1 MTPDD
6 NQEAFGPLI
15 IHAGHLRIPTPMSPT
30 ESAFFNLVKYAISI
44 ANDQWPEKPNDD
56 QRVQAG
62 LFASLFEYGETLW
75 FLIRAKHGTACG
87 TVLRA
92 QVEIVAILAQLFASA
107 TSHKDECSVYL
118 DQLQSASNKY
128 ALLTKQN
135 KDIQALPIDDLI
147 QAIKTKYPDIK
158 PAKRNF
164 TALTEAVS
172 PRLLQIYKHLC
183 IEAHNNLPAIHH
195 RHLRA
200 KAITAFAPLPSATS
214 ERYLRWS
221 AYCHFQPI
229 EWYLLDI
236 GDTDRKNELL
246 RLYDLTVTA
255 DPAGY

>member
-1 MTPDD
+1 MTPDQ
-6 NQEAFGPLI
+6 NKEALGPLV
-15 IHAGHLRIPTPMSPT
+15 IHAGHLRVSTPMSPT
-30 ESAFFNLVKYAISI
+30 ESAFFALVKYAITI
-44 ANDQWPEKPNDD
+44 ANDQWPDKPSDD

-75 FLIRAKHGTACG
+75 CLIRAKHGTACG

-92 QVEIVAILAQLFASA
+92 QVEIVAILAQLSASA
-107 TSHKDECSVYL
+107 TAHKDECAVYL
-118 DQLQSASNKY
+118 DQLQSASKKY

-135 KDIQALPIDDLI
+135 KDIQALPIGELI
-147 QAIKTKYPDIK
+147 QAIEAKYPGIK
-158 PAKRNF
+158 SAKRNF

-200 KAITAFAPLPSATS
+200 TVITAFAPLPSAIS
-214 ERYLRWS
+214 EQYLRWS
-221 AYCHFQPI
+221 AYCHVQPI
-229 EWYLLDI
+229 ERYLLAI
-236 GDTDRKNELL
+236 GDTARKNELL

-255 DPAGY
+255 DPV